1 MNSESLEI
9 TNEILLL
16 IASIDEFKGTW
27 QALGKV
33 APEQLTQLQKVATIE
48 SIGSSTRIEGSKLSD
63 EAVEVLLA
71 NLQIEKFETRDEQEV
86 GGYAAAMNII
96 FEHHKDI
103 SLTENYIMQLHSLLL
118 QYSEKD
124 YWHKGKYKTSP
135 NHVVAF
141 DIDGKQLGIVFET
154 ATPFETPIKME
165 QLIDWAKK
173 VLEEKKLHPLIII
186 SIFTVTFLAIHPFQD
201 GNGRL
206 SRIITTYLLLQA
218 GYVYV
223 PYSSLEAI
231 IEQQKKGYYLS
242 LRQTQATLK
251 NENPNWQPWVT
262 YFLKAL
268 QMQTQKLEIKLE
280 REHLLLTQLPA
291 LSQKIIGLVSSRG
304 KITIGELNNLLV
316 DDSRPTIKKHVEK
329 LVKMNQLTK
338 HGNGKGT
345 WYTK

>member
-1 MNSESLEI
+1 MNIKTLDI
-9 TNEILLL
+9 TNEILML

-27 QALGKV
+27 QALGKI

-71 NLQIEKFETRDEQEV
+71 NLQVEKFQTRDEQEV

-96 FEHHKDI
+96 FEHYKEI

-124 YWHKGKYKTSP
+124 NWHKGRYKTSP

-141 DIDGKQLGIVFET
+141 DVDGKQLGIVFET

-165 QLIDWAKK
+165 QLIEWTKK

-242 LRQTQATLK
+242 LRQTQSTLK

-268 QMQTQKLEIKLE
+268 QMQTQKLQTKLE

-304 KITIGELNNLLV
+304 KITIGEINTLLV
-316 DDSRPTIKKHVEK
+316 DDSRSTIKKHVEK
-329 LVKMNQLTK
+329 LVKINQLTK

>member
-1 MNSESLEI
+1 MNIESLEI

-16 IASIDEFKGTW
+16 ISSIDEFKGTW

-63 EAVEVLLA
+63 EAVEILLA
-71 NLQIEKFETRDEQEV
+71 NLQIQKFETRDEQEV

-96 FEHHKDI
+96 FEHYKEI
-103 SLTENYIMQLHSLLL
+103 SLTENYIKQLHSVLL

-124 YWHKGKYKTSP
+124 KWHKGNYKTSP

-165 QLIDWAKK
+165 QLISW
-173 VLEEKKLHPLIII
+173 VQQSIEEKKLHPLLII
-186 SIFTVTFLAIHPFQD
+186 SIFNVTFLAINPFQD

-206 SRIITTYLLLQA
+206 SRIATTFLLLKA
-218 GYVYV
+218 GYEYV
-223 PYSSLEAI
+223 PYCSLEAV

-251 NENPNWQPWVT
+251 NKKPDWQPWVI

-268 QMQTQKLEIKLE
+268 QLQKEKLFAKIKQ
-280 REHLLLTQLPA
+280 EHILLTQMPL
-291 LSQKIIGLVSSRG
+291 LSQKIIGLVTSRG
-304 KITIGELNNLLV
+304 KITVGELNTLLE

-329 LVKMNQLTK
+329 LVKINQLTK

-345 WYTK
+345 YYTK

>member
-1 MNSESLEI
+1 MNIESLEI
-9 TNEILLL
+9 TNEILIL

-48 SIGSSTRIEGSKLSD
+48 SIGSSTRIEGSRLTD
-63 EAVEVLLA
+63 EAVEILLA
-71 NLQIEKFETRDEQEV
+71 NLQIQKFETRDEQEV

-96 FEHHKDI
+96 FEHHKEI
-103 SLTENYIMQLHSLLL
+103 SLTENYIKQLHGILL

-124 YWHKGKYKTSP
+124 SWHKGNYKTSP

-165 QLIDWAKK
+165 QLISWAQHAT
-173 VLEEKKLHPLIII
+173 EEKKLHPLLII
-186 SIFTVTFLAIHPFQD
+186 SIFNVTFLAIHPFQD

-206 SRIITTYLLLQA
+206 SRILTTFLLLQA
-218 GYVYV
+218 GYEYV
-223 PYSSLEAI
+223 PYCSLEAV

-242 LRQTQATLK
+242 LRKTQASLK
-251 NENPNWQPWVT
+251 NKKPDWQPWVI

-268 QMQTQKLEIKLE
+268 QMQKERLFTKIKQ
-280 REHLLLTQLPA
+280 EHILLTQMPL
-291 LSQKIIGLVSSRG
+291 LSQKIIGLVKSRG
-304 KITIGELNNLLV
+304 KITIGEINTLMENENR
-316 DDSRPTIKKHVEK
+316 STIKKHLEK
-329 LVKMNQLTK
+329 LVRIKQLTK
-338 HGNGKGT
+338 HGIGKGT
-345 WYTK
+345 YYTK

>member
-1 MNSESLEI
+1 MNIKSLQI

-16 IASIDEFKGTW
+16 ITSIDEFKGTW
-27 QALGKV
+27 QALSKV

-63 EAVEVLLA
+63 EAVEILLA
-71 NLQIEKFETRDEQEV
+71 NLQIQKFETRDEQEV
-86 GGYAAAMNII
+86 GGYATAMNII
-96 FEHHKDI
+96 FEHYKEI
-103 SLTENYIMQLHSLLL
+103 SLTENYIKQLHSVLL

-124 YWHKGKYKTSP
+124 KWHKGNYKTSP

-165 QLIDWAKK
+165 QLIAWSQQAIK
-173 VLEEKKLHPLIII
+173 EKKLHPLLII
-186 SIFTVTFLAIHPFQD
+186 SIFSVTFLAIHPFQD

-206 SRIITTYLLLQA
+206 SRIVTTFLLLKA
-218 GYVYV
+218 GYEYV
-223 PYSSLEAI
+223 PYCSLEAV

-251 NENPNWQPWVT
+251 NKKPDWQPWVI

-268 QMQTQKLEIKLE
+268 QLQKEKLFAKIKQ
-280 REHLLLTQLPA
+280 EHILLTQMPL
-291 LSQKIIGLVSSRG
+291 LSQKIIGLATSRG
-304 KITIGELNNLLV
+304 KITIGEINTLLE
-316 DDSRPTIKKHVEK
+316 DDSRPTIKKHLEK
-329 LVKMNQLTK
+329 LVKINQLTK